1 MKYHSSY
8 ILFILFFFS
17 IHTNSQGLN
26 KTKLDSICALI
37 NSNIENRE
45 FSIAQDLIYK
55 TRLDKELKNKIDLL
69 EIDFLQSKI
78 YIKKGKDEEAINI
91 LLNGYSKI
99 IERKKSNL
107 YLNYSQEIGRLFGR
121 AKNYERAF
129 IYFNFALENALVRKD
144 SLEICEANFNIGSAY
159 QMNRQMDSARYFYN
173 KVINNFPQTA
183 VNKNV
188 LATTYSNFIGIAV
201 TENDFKLADYYGKKS
216 LDIHSQMNDTLKM
229 AGLLTNLGGIS
240 MYYNDLKKSN
250 DYSYSSLKLLEK
262 RSDFKSR
269 DIKAITLD
277 NISQVYYLQGNHKM
291 AYDLLFESTTIN
303 NKIITDNL
311 QSKVTEIEA
320 KYNLA
325 KESELTKTEENK
337 RQRVEY
343 LLFISLIGFVVM
355 LSLLWFY
362 YRDNRFKRAN
372 LKLAYKQE
380 KIENEQRLDKIQN
393 DVQINILN
401 ATLDAKETE
410 RKYIAGILHDSV
422 SSLLSSA
429 NMHLYVV
436 KTKLK
441 KDSPEEL
448 NKAEIIISEAAD
460 KIRNLSHKLISS
472 VLLKFGLKVAVE
484 DLCEKYSNSQ
494 LKFICDS
501 NNINRYDQS
510 FEIKVYSIIE
520 ELVNNILKHS
530 NADNASISIEAAN
543 LNLEIKI
550 EDNGD
555 GFIVDEIFKKD
566 GLGLSQIAARIK
578 NMEGIFTINSSK
590 EKGTQVYISV
600 PLLLK

>member
-1 MKYHSSY
+1 MKYHFSY
-8 ILFILFFFS
+8 IVFVLFFFS
-17 IHTNSQGLN
+17 IHTNSQDLSE
-26 KTKLDSICALI
+26 TKLDSICVLI

-45 FSIAQDLIYK
+45 FSIAQDLIDE
-55 TRLDKELKNKIDLL
+55 TRLENALKDKVDLL

-78 YIKKGKDEEAINI
+78 YIKEGKDEEAINI
-91 LLNGYSKI
+91 LLNGFSEI
-99 IERKKSNL
+99 IERKESNL

-159 QMNRQMDSARYFYN
+159 QMNRKMDSARYFYN
-173 KVINNFPQTA
+173 KVIKNFPQTA
-183 VNKNV
+183 KDKNV

-201 TENDFKLADYYGKKS
+201 TENNFKLADEYGKKA
-216 LDIHSQMNDTLKM
+216 LVIHSQMNDTLKM
-229 AGLLTNLGGIS
+229 AGLLTNLGGVS
-240 MYYNDLKKSN
+240 MYYHDLKKSN
-250 DYSYSSLKLLEK
+250 EYSYNSLKLLGK
-262 RSDFKSR
+262 RNDFKSR
-269 DIKAITLD
+269 DIKAKTLD
-277 NISQVYYLQGNHKM
+277 NISQVHYLQGNHKI

-303 NKIITDNL
+303 NKTITDNL

-325 KESELTKTEENK
+325 KESELTKIEENK
-337 RQRVEY
+337 RQRVEF
-343 LLFISLIGFVVM
+343 LLLVSGIGFIV
-355 LSLLWFY
+355 LLGFLWFL
-362 YRDNRFKRAN
+362 YRDNRYKRLN

-380 KIENEQRLDKIQN
+380 KIDAERKMDKIQN

-436 KTKLK
+436 KAKLK

-472 VLLKFGLKVAVE
+472 VLLKFGLKVAIE

-578 NMEGIFTINSSK
+578 SMEGVFTINSSK
-590 EKGTQVYISV
+590 EKGTQIYISV
-600 PLLLK
+600 PLMSK

>member
-1 MKYHSSY
+1 MKYHSFF
-8 ILFILFFFS
+8 LLFFLFSFS
-17 IHTNSQGLN
+17 INTNSQDLN
-26 KTKLDSICALI
+26 KTKLDSIYALI

-45 FSIAQDLIYK
+45 FSIAQDLIDK
-55 TRLDKELKNKIDLL
+55 TRLNEELKNKIDLL

-78 YIKKGKDEEAINI
+78 YINKGEDEEAINI
-91 LLNGYSKI
+91 LLNGFSKI

-159 QMNRQMDSARYFYN
+159 QMNREMDSARYFYN
-173 KVINNFPQTA
+173 KVVSNFPQTA
-183 VNKNV
+183 LNKNV

-201 TENDFKLADYYGKKS
+201 NENDFKLADYYGKKS

-240 MYYNDLKKSN
+240 MYYNDLNKSN

-277 NISQVYYLQGNHKM
+277 NISQVYYLQGNYKN

-325 KESELTKTEENK
+325 KESELTKIEENK

-343 LLFISLIGFVVM
+343 FLLVSGIGFIV
-355 LSLLWFY
+355 LLGFLWFF
-362 YRDNRFKRAN
+362 YRDRRLN

-393 DVQINILN
+393 DIQINILN

-436 KTKLK
+436 KAKLK

-460 KIRNLSHKLISS
+460 KVRNLSHKLISS

-484 DLCEKYSNSQ
+484 DLCEKYSNSL
-494 LKFICDS
+494 LKFISDS

-530 NADNASISIEAAN
+530 NADNASISIETAN
-543 LNLEIKI
+543 LNLEIKV

-578 NMEGIFTINSSK
+578 NMEGVFTINSAK
-590 EKGTQVYISV
+590 EKGTQIYISV
-600 PLLLK
+600 PLMSK